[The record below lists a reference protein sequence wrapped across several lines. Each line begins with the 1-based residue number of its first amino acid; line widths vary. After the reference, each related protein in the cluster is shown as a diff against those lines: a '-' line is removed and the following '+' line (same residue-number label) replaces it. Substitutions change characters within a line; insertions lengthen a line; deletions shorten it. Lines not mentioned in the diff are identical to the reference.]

1 MSHDPHAAL
10 LELRHAATDRAMI
23 VDVDER
29 RLFAID
35 GIGEPSGSDFRLAA
49 DTLRQVARVLAR
61 SLRRDRFVTPRPGI
75 LECAWWTH
83 PEPPP
88 DELPTVFEDRSTWHW
103 QQMIEI
109 PDEADEDAVA
119 AAIDEVRRSGG
130 RSRPLVR
137 MIRLTEGRAAQILH
151 VGGSADLASSLRK
164 LIAAV
169 AAAGLHPHGHIH
181 ELRIADE
188 SDVPIGRARSILRI
202 PVENL

>member
-83 PEPPP
+83 PEIESGRISAS
-88 DELPTVFEDRSTWHW
+88 ELVDRVVRRGRAWISEVHLSGPTV
-103 QQMIEI
+103 
-109 PDEADEDAVA
+109 A
-119 AAIDEVRRSGG
+119 
-130 RSRPLVR
+130 L
-137 MIRLTEGRAAQILH
+137 RACITSH
-151 VGGSADLASSLRK
+151 
-164 LIAAV
+164 
-169 AAAGLHPHGHIH
+169 
-181 ELRIADE
+181 
-188 SDVPIGRARSILRI
+188 RARPTDIDIL
-202 PVENL
+202 VEELERAIRPA

>member
-1 MSHDPHAAL
+1 MSHEARTAL
-10 LELRHAATDRAMI
+10 LELRHAATDRAVI
-23 VDVDER
+23 VNVDER
-29 RLFAID
+29 RLVAID

-49 DTLRQVARVLAR
+49 DTLRQVARVVAR
-61 SLRRDRFVTPRPGI
+61 SVRRDRSVTPRPGI

-88 DELPTVFEDRSTWHW
+88 DELPTAFEDRSTWHW

-109 PDEADEDAVA
+109 PNEADDAAVES
-119 AAIDEVRRSGG
+119 AIDEVRRGGG

-137 MIRLTEGRAAQILH
+137 AIRLAEGSAAQILH

-164 LIAAV
+164 LIAAIT
-169 AAAGLHPHGHIH
+169 AAGLHPHGHIH

-188 SDVPIGRARSILRI
+188 YEVPAARARSILRI

>member
-1 MSHDPHAAL
+1 MSPEAHSAL
-10 LELRHAATDRAMI
+10 LDLRHAATDRAVI
-23 VDVDER
+23 VDVPER
-29 RLFAID
+29 KLVAID

-49 DTLRQVARVLAR
+49 DTLRQVARVLALG
-61 SLRRDRFVTPRPGI
+61 LRRDRSVQRRPGI
-75 LECAWWTH
+75 LECAWWMH
-83 PEPPP
+83 PEPAP
-88 DELPTVFEDRSTWHW
+88 DELPTAFEDRSTWHW

-109 PDEADEDAVA
+109 PDEADDGAVA
-119 AAIDEVRRSGG
+119 AAIDEIRRGGG

-137 MIRLTEGRAAQILH
+137 PIRLTEGRAAQILH

-188 SDVPIGRARSILRI
+188 AEVPAGRARSILRI
-202 PVENL
+202 PVESS